1 LQIVSA
7 ANQQKDEAKEAADGH
22 NAAAGAITEGFVD
35 APGKL
40 SKWLLAKS
48 ESGSI
53 PLKKMGVS
61 LRGKPVKNSLFS
73 SN

>member
-1 LQIVSA
+1 LA
-7 ANQQKDEAKEAADGH
+7 HQQKNEAKEAADGH
-22 NAAAGAITEGFVD
+22 NAAAAAIKEGFVD

-53 PLKKMGVS
+53 PLKKMRAWF
-61 LRGKPVKNSLFS
+61 RGTPVKNSLFS
-73 SN
+73 WN